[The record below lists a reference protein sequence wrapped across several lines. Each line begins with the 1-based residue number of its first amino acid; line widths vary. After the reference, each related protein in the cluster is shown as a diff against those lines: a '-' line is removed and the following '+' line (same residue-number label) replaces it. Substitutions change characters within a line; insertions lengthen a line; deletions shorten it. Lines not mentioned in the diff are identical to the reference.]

1 MAKAIKLIR
10 SGKEIDY
17 EGSFSPVDFDRNGDV
32 GSAVYEIWKY
42 SSVGKIDTLK
52 TVTFKGSP

>member
-10 SGKEIDY
+10 AGKEVDY
-17 EGSFSPVDFDRNGDV
+17 EGAFSPVDFDKSGDI

-42 SSVGKIDTLK
+42 TGTGKIATLS
-52 TVTFKGSP
+52 TVTFRG